1 MGREIL
7 INDLLKI
14 SEDALYNFKI
24 KFNQWNGETYPMD
37 EYQKDPDMINNQW
50 LFWRN
55 KKRYFDVG
63 QVAVCMLKL
72 SSDTWLLTTI
82 KKVTKELD
90 VMEGINY
97 EGEELD
103 SYSQFYGRVIVKYQK
118 KHQTQVVYLSNI
130 IDQLEVVQVLPTIY
144 DGEDFPG
151 YDNVCLRHKQLE
163 TIINKNKR
171 DWIAALENQKAVY
184 LITDLN
190 NGKQYVGSAYSSK
203 GMLLSRWRN
212 YVENGHGF
220 NKDLKS
226 VVNEQGMEY
235 VEKNFQYSIL
245 ENYNSRIDDQFI
257 ITRESWWKDVLGSRK
272 FGYNNN

>member
-1 MGREIL
+1 MDREIL
-7 INDLLKI
+7 LNDLLQI
-14 SEDALYNFKI
+14 SEDTLKKTKI
-24 KFNQWNGETYPMD
+24 KFNQWNGEAYPMD
-37 EYQKDPDMINNQW
+37 EYQRDPDMINNQW

-55 KKRYFDVG
+55 KNRYFEVG
-63 QVAVCMLKL
+63 QIAVCMLKL

-90 VMEGINY
+90 VMKGINY

-144 DGEDFPG
+144 NGEDFLG
-151 YDNVCLRHKQLE
+151 YDNVYLRHKQLE
-163 TIINKNKR
+163 TIINRNKR

-203 GMLLSRWRN
+203 
-212 YVENGHGF
+212 
-220 NKDLKS
+220 
-226 VVNEQGMEY
+226 
-235 VEKNFQYSIL
+235 
-245 ENYNSRIDDQFI
+245 
-257 ITRESWWKDVLGSRK
+257 
-272 FGYNNN
+272 

>member
-1 MGREIL
+1 MDKKIL
-7 INDLLKI
+7 LNDLLQI
-14 SEDALYNFKI
+14 SEDTLKKTKI
-24 KFNQWNGETYPMD
+24 KFNQWNREAYLMD
-37 EYQKDPDMINNQW
+37 EYQRDPDMINNQW

-55 KKRYFDVG
+55 KNRYFEVG
-63 QVAVCMLKL
+63 QIAVCMLKL
-72 SSDTWLLTTI
+72 SSETWLLTTI

-90 VMEGINY
+90 VMKGINY
-97 EGEELD
+97 EDEELD

-144 DGEDFPG
+144 NGEDFLG

-163 TIINKNKR
+163 TIINRNKR

-203 GMLLSRWRN
+203 
-212 YVENGHGF
+212 
-220 NKDLKS
+220 
-226 VVNEQGMEY
+226 
-235 VEKNFQYSIL
+235 
-245 ENYNSRIDDQFI
+245 
-257 ITRESWWKDVLGSRK
+257 
-272 FGYNNN
+272 